1 MARIK
6 SSRLGL
12 AREIEEMAHA
22 QRRLGMKDSP
32 PGMREPNQL
41 TAETLAKSERGED
54 LHRFDNAAA
63 MFKALGI

>member
-6 SSRLGL
+6 SSRL
-12 AREIEEMAHA
+12 AREIAEMRVV

-32 PGMREPNQL
+32 PEVPELNKL
-41 TAETLAKSERGED
+41 TAETLAKSQRGED

>member
-1 MARIK
+1 MAKIK
-6 SSRLGL
+6 SSRL
-12 AREIEEMAHA
+12 AREIAEMRAA

-32 PGMREPNQL
+32 PEMREPNQF